1 MMKEVGK
8 KISENRKNLKISQI
22 EFAKNLNIS
31 NATLSQYESG
41 DINIP
46 LQKIVEI
53 SKLLNVTPNYL
64 LGFEEKENYKM
75 DNYDLLE
82 KIENLKNSVRIN
94 VEQGA
99 DKLNNIIIPILKN
112 NIDDIVILDI
122 DGKAYRKTEK
132 YRRVVLRNK
141 ISKIDLFDDITESFN
156 PFHYL
161 NFESSNN
168 FIETIVNLYLSENNS
183 NNKSKFLKGI
193 IMNLFFKSNEYK
205 EFKIS
210 FPIIY
215 DFINELGVKKSIISD
230 LELLSSEI
238 KIETEE
244 MNKELI
250 SEYYELKKK
259 FYVLK
264 KELIN
269 LGEEKL
275 IDLKNE
281 LLQDLKIFSNETI
294 RKNTIQN
301 TIELPICDDMLNDFS
316 KTIYF
321 IVDEDKIEKLAPLIR
336 IFYYLILLKKT
347 EVNFWDCE
355 LEDKRK
361 NYNKLTIIMDNFVEI
376 GKHIT
381 LEKTLG
387 FIGGYNINCIIF
399 ANRNDLKNIYGENNG
414 IFSNTDILK
423 LSKTKMEYI
432 YKDMK
437 SFDIYKST
445 IFIKNDKIVK
455 EQEEIDKL
463 DEIDEK

>member
-8 KISENRKNLKISQI
+8 KISESRKKLKISQI

-53 SKLLNVTPNYL
+53 SKILEITPNYL
-64 LGFEEKENYKM
+64 LGFEEKKDYKM
-75 DNYDLLE
+75 NNYDLLE
-82 KIENLKNSVRIN
+82 KNENSRFSIRVNT
-94 VEQGA
+94 EQGA
-99 DKLNNIIIPILKN
+99 DKFNNIIVPILKN

-122 DGKAYRKTEK
+122 DGKAYEETEK
-132 YRRVVLRNK
+132 FRRVVLRNE
-141 ISKIDLFDDITESFN
+141 ISKIDLFNDVSESFN

-168 FIETIVNLYLSENNS
+168 FIETIVNLYLNENNS
-183 NNKSKFLKGI
+183 NKSKFLKGI
-193 IMNLFFKSNEYK
+193 IINLFFKSNEYK

-238 KIETEE
+238 KIEIEE

-281 LLQDLKIFSNETI
+281 LLQDLEIFSNEII

-301 TIELPICDDMLNDFS
+301 TVKIPICEDMLNDFS

-336 IFYYLILLKKT
+336 IFYYLIVLKKT
-347 EVNFWDCE
+347 EVNFWECE

-361 NYNKLTIIMDNFVEI
+361 KYNKLTVIMDNFEKI

-387 FIGGYNINCIIF
+387 FIRGYNINYIIF

-423 LSKTKMEYI
+423 LSKNKMEYI

-437 SFDIYKST
+437 SFNLYKST

-463 DEIDEK
+463 DEID

>member
-8 KISENRKNLKISQI
+8 KISENRKKLKISQI

-53 SKLLNVTPNYL
+53 SKILNITPNYL
-64 LGFEEKENYKM
+64 LGFEEKEDYKM
-75 DNYDLLE
+75 SNYDLLE
-82 KIENLKNSVRIN
+82 KNENSRFSIRVNT
-94 VEQGA
+94 EQGA
-99 DKLNNIIIPILKN
+99 DKFNNIIVPILKN
-112 NIDDIVILDI
+112 NIDDIVVLDI

-132 YRRVVLRNK
+132 FRRVVLRNK
-141 ISKIDLFDDITESFN
+141 ISKIDLFNDVSESFN

-161 NFESSNN
+161 NFENSNN
-168 FIETIVNLYLSENNS
+168 FIETIVNLYLNKNNS
-183 NNKSKFLKGI
+183 NKSKFLKGI
-193 IMNLFFKSNEYK
+193 IINLFFKSNENK
-205 EFKIS
+205 ELKIS

-230 LELLSSEI
+230 LELSSSKI
-238 KIETEE
+238 KTEE
-244 MNKELI
+244 MNEELI
-250 SEYYELKKK
+250 SEYYDLKKK
-259 FYVLK
+259 
-264 KELIN
+264 LIN
-269 LGEEKL
+269 LDEEKL

-281 LLQDLKIFSNETI
+281 LLQDLEIFSNKTI

-301 TIELPICDDMLNDFS
+301 TVKIPIWEDMFNEFS

-336 IFYYLILLKKT
+336 IFYYLIILKKT
-347 EVNFWDCE
+347 EVNFWECE

-361 NYNKLTIIMDNFVEI
+361 KYNKLTIIMDNFEKI

-423 LSKTKMEYI
+423 LSKNKMEYI

-437 SFDIYKST
+437 SFNLYKST

-455 EQEEIDKL
+455 EQEEVDKL
-463 DEIDEK
+463 DEVD

>member
-1 MMKEVGK
+1 MMKEIGR
-8 KISENRKNLKISQI
+8 KISENRKKLKISQI

-31 NATLSQYESG
+31 NTTLSQYESG

-53 SKLLNVTPNYL
+53 SKILNITPNYL
-64 LGFEEKENYKM
+64 LGFEEKEDYKM
-75 DNYDLLE
+75 SNYDLLE
-82 KIENLKNSVRIN
+82 KNENSRFSIRVNT
-94 VEQGA
+94 EQGA
-99 DKLNNIIIPILKN
+99 DKFNNIIVPILKN
-112 NIDDIVILDI
+112 NIDDIVVLDI

-132 YRRVVLRNK
+132 FRRVVLRNK
-141 ISKIDLFDDITESFN
+141 ISKIDLFNDVSESFN

-161 NFESSNN
+161 NFENSNN
-168 FIETIVNLYLSENNS
+168 FIETIVNLYLNKNNS
-183 NNKSKFLKGI
+183 NKSKFLKGI
-193 IMNLFFKSNEYK
+193 IINLFFKSNENK
-205 EFKIS
+205 ELKIS

-230 LELLSSEI
+230 LELSSSKI
-238 KIETEE
+238 KTEE
-244 MNKELI
+244 MNEELI

-259 FYVLK
+259 
-264 KELIN
+264 LIN

-281 LLQDLKIFSNETI
+281 LLQDLEIFSNETI

-301 TIELPICDDMLNDFS
+301 TVKIPICEDMFNDFS

-336 IFYYLILLKKT
+336 IFYYLIILKKT
-347 EVNFWDCE
+347 EVNFWECE

-361 NYNKLTIIMDNFVEI
+361 KYNKLTIIMDNFERI

-399 ANRNDLKNIYGENNG
+399 ANRNDLKNIYGKNNG

-423 LSKTKMEYI
+423 LSKNKMEYI

-437 SFDIYKST
+437 SFNFYKST

-463 DEIDEK
+463 DEVD

>member
-1 MMKEVGK
+1 MMKEIGR
-8 KISENRKNLKISQI
+8 KISENRKKLKISQI

-53 SKLLNVTPNYL
+53 SKILEITPNYL

-75 DNYDLLE
+75 NNYDLLE
-82 KIENLKNSVRIN
+82 KNENSRFSIRVNT
-94 VEQGA
+94 EQGA
-99 DKLNNIIIPILKN
+99 DKFNNIIVPILKN

-122 DGKAYRKTEK
+122 DGKAYKKTEK
-132 YRRVVLRNK
+132 FRRVILRNE
-141 ISKIDLFDDITESFN
+141 ISKIDLFNDVSESFN

-161 NFESSNN
+161 NFENSNN
-168 FIETIVNLYLSENNS
+168 FIETIVNLYLNKNNS
-183 NNKSKFLKGI
+183 NKSKFLKGI
-193 IMNLFFKSNEYK
+193 IINLFFKSNENK
-205 EFKIS
+205 ELKIS

-230 LELLSSEI
+230 LELSSSKI
-238 KIETEE
+238 KTEE
-244 MNKELI
+244 MNEELI

-259 FYVLK
+259 
-264 KELIN
+264 LIN

-281 LLQDLKIFSNETI
+281 LLQDLEIFSNETI

-301 TIELPICDDMLNDFS
+301 TVKIPICEDMFNDFS

-321 IVDEDKIEKLAPLIR
+321 IVDENKIEKLAPLIR
-336 IFYYLILLKKT
+336 IFYYLIILKKT
-347 EVNFWDCE
+347 EVNFWECE

-361 NYNKLTIIMDNFVEI
+361 RYNKLTIIMDNFEKI

-423 LSKTKMEYI
+423 LSKNKMEYI

-437 SFDIYKST
+437 SFNFYKST

-463 DEIDEK
+463 DEID

>member
-1 MMKEVGK
+1 MMKEIGR
-8 KISENRKNLKISQI
+8 KISENRKKLKISQI

-31 NATLSQYESG
+31 NTTLSQYESG

-53 SKLLNVTPNYL
+53 SKILEITPNYL
-64 LGFEEKENYKM
+64 LGFEEKEDYQMN
-75 DNYDLLE
+75 NYDLLE
-82 KIENLKNSVRIN
+82 KNENSRFSIRVNT
-94 VEQGA
+94 EQGA
-99 DKLNNIIIPILKN
+99 DKFNNIIVPILKN

-132 YRRVVLRNK
+132 YRRVVLRNE
-141 ISKIDLFDDITESFN
+141 ISKIDLFNDVSESFN

-161 NFESSNN
+161 NFENSNN
-168 FIETIVNLYLSENNS
+168 FIETIVNLYLNKNNS
-183 NNKSKFLKGI
+183 NKSKFLKGI
-193 IMNLFFKSNEYK
+193 IINLFFKSNENK
-205 EFKIS
+205 ELKIS

-230 LELLSSEI
+230 LELSSSEI
-238 KIETEE
+238 KTEE
-244 MNKELI
+244 MNEELI

-259 FYVLK
+259 
-264 KELIN
+264 LIN

-281 LLQDLKIFSNETI
+281 LLQDLEIFSNETI
-294 RKNTIQN
+294 RKNAIQN
-301 TIELPICDDMLNDFS
+301 TVKIPICEDMFNDFS

-321 IVDEDKIEKLAPLIR
+321 IVDENKIEKLAPLIR
-336 IFYYLILLKKT
+336 IFYYLIILKKT
-347 EVNFWDCE
+347 EVNFWECE

-361 NYNKLTIIMDNFVEI
+361 RYNKLTIIMDNFEKI

-423 LSKTKMEYI
+423 LSKNKMEYI

-437 SFDIYKST
+437 SFNFYKST
-445 IFIKNDKIVK
+445 IFIKNDKTVK

-463 DEIDEK
+463 DEID

>member
-1 MMKEVGK
+1 MMKEIGR
-8 KISENRKNLKISQI
+8 KISENRKKLKISQI
-22 EFAKNLNIS
+22 EFARNLNIS

-53 SKLLNVTPNYL
+53 SKILDITPNYL
-64 LGFEEKENYKM
+64 LGFEEKEDYKM
-75 DNYDLLE
+75 NNYDLLE
-82 KIENLKNSVRIN
+82 KNENSRFSIRVNT
-94 VEQGA
+94 EQGA
-99 DKLNNIIIPILKN
+99 DKFNNIIIPILKN
-112 NIDDIVILDI
+112 NIDDIVVLDI

-132 YRRVVLRNK
+132 FRRVVLRNE
-141 ISKIDLFDDITESFN
+141 ISKIDLFNDVSESFN

-161 NFESSNN
+161 NFENSNN
-168 FIETIVNLYLSENNS
+168 FIETIVNLYLNKNNS
-183 NNKSKFLKGI
+183 NKSKFLKGI
-193 IMNLFFKSNEYK
+193 IINLFFKSNENK
-205 EFKIS
+205 ELKIS

-230 LELLSSEI
+230 LELSSSKI
-238 KIETEE
+238 KTEE
-244 MNKELI
+244 MNEELI

-259 FYVLK
+259 
-264 KELIN
+264 LIN

-275 IDLKNE
+275 IDLKNK
-281 LLQDLKIFSNETI
+281 LLQDLEIFSNETI

-301 TIELPICDDMLNDFS
+301 TVKIPICEDMFNDFS

-321 IVDEDKIEKLAPLIR
+321 IVDEDKVEKLAPLIR
-336 IFYYLILLKKT
+336 IFYYLIILKKT
-347 EVNFWDCE
+347 EVNFWECE

-361 NYNKLTIIMDNFVEI
+361 KYNKLTIIMDNFEKI

-414 IFSNTDILK
+414 IFSNADILK
-423 LSKTKMEYI
+423 LSKNKMEYI

-437 SFDIYKST
+437 SFNLYKST

-463 DEIDEK
+463 DEID

>member
-1 MMKEVGK
+1 MMKEIGR
-8 KISENRKNLKISQI
+8 KISENRKKLKISQI

-31 NATLSQYESG
+31 NTTLSQYESG

-53 SKLLNVTPNYL
+53 SKILEITPNYL
-64 LGFEEKENYKM
+64 LGFEEKEDYQMN
-75 DNYDLLE
+75 NYDLLE
-82 KIENLKNSVRIN
+82 KNENSRFSIRVNT
-94 VEQGA
+94 EQGA
-99 DKLNNIIIPILKN
+99 DKFNNIIVPILKN

-141 ISKIDLFDDITESFN
+141 ISKIDLFNDVSESFN

-161 NFESSNN
+161 NFENSNN
-168 FIETIVNLYLSENNS
+168 FIETIVNLYLNKNNS
-183 NNKSKFLKGI
+183 NKSKFLKGI
-193 IMNLFFKSNEYK
+193 IINLFFKSNENK
-205 EFKIS
+205 ELKIS

-230 LELLSSEI
+230 LELSSSEI
-238 KIETEE
+238 KTEE
-244 MNKELI
+244 MNEELI

-259 FYVLK
+259 
-264 KELIN
+264 LIN

-281 LLQDLKIFSNETI
+281 LLQDLEIFSNETI
-294 RKNTIQN
+294 RKNAIQN
-301 TIELPICDDMLNDFS
+301 TVKIPICEDMFNDFS

-321 IVDEDKIEKLAPLIR
+321 IVDENKIEKLAPLIR
-336 IFYYLILLKKT
+336 IFYYLIILKKT
-347 EVNFWDCE
+347 EVNFWECE

-361 NYNKLTIIMDNFVEI
+361 RYNKLTIIMDNFEKI

-423 LSKTKMEYI
+423 LSKNKMEYI

-437 SFDIYKST
+437 SFNFYKST
-445 IFIKNDKIVK
+445 IFIKNDKTVK

-463 DEIDEK
+463 DEID

>member
-1 MMKEVGK
+1 MMKEIGK
-8 KISENRKNLKISQI
+8 KISENRKKLKISQI

-53 SKLLNVTPNYL
+53 SKILNITPNYL

-75 DNYDLLE
+75 NNYDLLE
-82 KIENLKNSVRIN
+82 KNENSRFSIRVNT
-94 VEQGA
+94 EQGA
-99 DKLNNIIIPILKN
+99 DKFNNIIVPILKN

-141 ISKIDLFDDITESFN
+141 ISKIDLFNDVSESFN

-161 NFESSNN
+161 NFENSNN
-168 FIETIVNLYLSENNS
+168 FIETIVNLYLNKNNS
-183 NNKSKFLKGI
+183 NKSKFLKGI
-193 IMNLFFKSNEYK
+193 IINLFFKSNENK
-205 EFKIS
+205 ELKIS

-230 LELLSSEI
+230 LELSSSKI
-238 KIETEE
+238 KTEE
-244 MNKELI
+244 MNEELI

-259 FYVLK
+259 
-264 KELIN
+264 LIN

-281 LLQDLKIFSNETI
+281 LLQDLEIFSNETI
-294 RKNTIQN
+294 KKNTIQN
-301 TIELPICDDMLNDFS
+301 TVKIPICEDMFNDFS

-336 IFYYLILLKKT
+336 IFYYLIILKKT
-347 EVNFWDCE
+347 EVNFWECE

-361 NYNKLTIIMDNFVEI
+361 KYNKLTIIMDNFERI

-399 ANRNDLKNIYGENNG
+399 ANRNDLKNIYGKNNG

-423 LSKTKMEYI
+423 LSQNKMEYI

-437 SFDIYKST
+437 SFNLYKST

-463 DEIDEK
+463 DEID